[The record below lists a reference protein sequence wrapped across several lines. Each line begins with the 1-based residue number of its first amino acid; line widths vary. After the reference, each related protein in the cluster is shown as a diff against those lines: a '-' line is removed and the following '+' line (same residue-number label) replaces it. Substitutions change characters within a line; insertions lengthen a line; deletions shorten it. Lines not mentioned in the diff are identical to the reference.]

1 MLLKTKNSSS
11 PKWHR
16 VYYLLAAFDVVI
28 VLLTLVLNYQIL
40 HIYERSAKTSQQ
52 WTERR
57 NDMDELGKLA
67 GAVNAPGNN
76 VFDSHDVAAESATM
90 ASALQIFKQDLR
102 HSRTEFLRQIYQQD
116 QALEFSQVE
125 VAVLQVAEP
134 AVDEARGLARGL
146 AREVAGLAQRDP

>member
-1 MLLKTKNSSS
+1 MGRFAFMRFKKTKSSS

-67 GAVNAPGNN
+67 SAVNAPGNN
-76 VFDSHDVAAESATM
+76 VFDSHNVPAESSTM
-90 ASALQIFKQDLR
+90 TTALQIFNEHLR
-102 HSRTEFLRQIYQQD
+102 RSKTELLRQVYRED
-116 QALEFSQVE
+116 Q
-125 VAVLQVAEP
+125 
-134 AVDEARGLARGL
+134 G
-146 AREVAGLAQRDP
+146 